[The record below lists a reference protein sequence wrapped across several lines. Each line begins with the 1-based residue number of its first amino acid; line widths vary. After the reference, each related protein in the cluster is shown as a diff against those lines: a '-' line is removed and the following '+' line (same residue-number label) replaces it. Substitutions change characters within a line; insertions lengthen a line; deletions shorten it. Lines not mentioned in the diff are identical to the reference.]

1 MAHFLFSIAGDDVE
15 ATMVDIHQMKG
26 EKLKHTEANA
36 LKAHPTAGGE
46 QGPAKGMWS

>member
-15 ATMVDIHQMKG
+15 ATTVDIHQMKG
-26 EKLKHTEANA
+26 KKLKHTKANT

-46 QGPAKGMWS
+46 QGPAEGMW